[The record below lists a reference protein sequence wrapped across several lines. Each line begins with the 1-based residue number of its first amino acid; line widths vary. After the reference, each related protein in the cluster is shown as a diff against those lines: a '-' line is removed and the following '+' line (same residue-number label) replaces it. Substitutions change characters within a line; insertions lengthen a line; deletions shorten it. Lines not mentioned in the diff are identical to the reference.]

1 MAKVNANQLRK
12 GNVVEINNKLY
23 AVITA
28 QNIQPGKGTP
38 VTQLDLRDLAT
49 GLKTTERYR
58 TTEAVERVF
67 IDTREFQYLFTEGD
81 QATFMDIENYEQI
94 QVPLDV
100 IGDQAVWLQD
110 GMHVE
115 ISLYEGRPVSVE
127 LPQTVT
133 LEITE
138 TEPTVKGQT
147 ASSSYKPAIVSNG
160 QRVMVPPH
168 ITAGVRIVIN
178 IQEGGMYIERAKD

>member
-12 GNVVEINNKLY
+12 GNVVEINGKLL
-23 AVITA
+23 AVIAA

-38 VTQLDLRDLAT
+38 VMQLELRDLSS

-58 TTEAVERVF
+58 TTESVERVF
-67 IDTREFQYLFTEGD
+67 IEDREFTYLYTEGD
-81 QATFMDIENYEQI
+81 LITFMDVENYEQLS
-94 QVPLDV
+94 VPAEV
-100 IGDQAVWLQD
+100 VGDQAVWLQD
-110 GMHVE
+110 GMKVD
-115 ISLYEGRPVSVE
+115 IALYEGKAVSVT

-147 ASSSYKPAIVSNG
+147 ASSSYKPAIVTNG

-168 ITAGVRIVIN
+168 VSAGVRIIIN
-178 IQEGGMYIERAKD
+178 IAEGGVYLERAKD